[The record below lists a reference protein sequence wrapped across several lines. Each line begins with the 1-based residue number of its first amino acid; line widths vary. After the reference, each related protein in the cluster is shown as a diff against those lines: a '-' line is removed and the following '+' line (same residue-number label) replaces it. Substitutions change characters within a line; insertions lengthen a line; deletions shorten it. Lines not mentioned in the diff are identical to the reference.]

1 MKRPVNELFESS
13 LENVKEFMDTSKI
26 IGSPLKVDEN
36 TTIIPIAKIT
46 LGFGIGGSEFKNKD
60 DSKKKNKDELLFE
73 LSEEKLPYGGGTLG
87 GISLIPE
94 AFIVHSKDKV
104 NIIYMEKNK
113 DLFDKTFDLVNEII
127 EKAKKKED

>member
-13 LENVKEFMDTSKI
+13 LENVKAFMDTSKI

-46 LGFGIGGSEFKNKD
+46 LGFGIGGSEF
-60 DSKKKNKDELLFE
+60 KNKDELLFE

>member
-13 LENVKEFMDTSKI
+13 LENVKAFMDTSKI

-113 DLFDKTFDLVNEII
+113 DLFDKTFDLVNEILKDGI
-127 EKAKKKED
+127 KIYG